1 MADGNVRVGRVE
13 VVEPRC
19 GHRRWPAD
27 LKARIVAESFRPG
40 VRVVD
45 VARRHDLV
53 PHQLSDWRRMAR
65 AGDLVLPADVMPPDA
80 CAPASLRRQLEPA
93 FVPLQFNLSAS
104 RSYRHNGNRHS
115 HSYTGCHID
124 FWIHHTG
131 SRSRRRA
138 SHLLCLGPSVLP
150 QYPPL
155 LCSDA

>member
-1 MADGNVRVGRVE
+1 MGKSGMDVRMSSRENNRQIRRILSIDGGGIKGTMPAVFLAGLEEDLGEPIGRYF
-13 VVEPRC
+13 
-19 GHRRWPAD
+19 D
-27 LKARIVAESFRPG
+27 LI
-40 VRVVD
+40 
-45 VARRHDLV
+45 
-53 PHQLSDWRRMAR
+53 
-65 AGDLVLPADVMPPDA
+65 AGTSTGGTLPVQFKELFIDA
-80 CAPASLRRQLEPA
+80 HTKSYK
-93 FVPLQFNLSAS
+93 FNLSAS

-138 SHLLCLGPSVLP
+138 SHLLCLRPSVLP

>member
-13 VVEPRC
+13 VVEPRR

-27 LKARIVAESFRPG
+27 LKARIVAESFQPG

-45 VARRHDLV
+45 VARRHDIV

-93 FVPLQFNLSAS
+93 FVPLQIAMISQGPDSPSEHNVQDNAMCGEMTVTIGADVVVHVPADADVARAAELIRLVRDLS
-104 RSYRHNGNRHS
+104 
-115 HSYTGCHID
+115 
-124 FWIHHTG
+124 
-131 SRSRRRA
+131 
-138 SHLLCLGPSVLP
+138 
-150 QYPPL
+150 
-155 LCSDA
+155 